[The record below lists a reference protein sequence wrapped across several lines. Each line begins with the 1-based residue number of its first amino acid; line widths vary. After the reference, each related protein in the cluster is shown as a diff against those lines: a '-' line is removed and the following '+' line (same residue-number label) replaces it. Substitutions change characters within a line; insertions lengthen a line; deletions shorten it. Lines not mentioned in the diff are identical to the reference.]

1 MGDIKAIETALTNT
15 TTLASFNSTQCLDIC
30 NQTESIRNYCSSL
43 WRYFD
48 DQTSFD
54 LNHQSSFTDSNFL
67 ITYPQTHGIILI
79 VLATLFILSGI
90 EGILESCLPWFPY
103 RLLYKGTKHIS
114 PSNNRRRKSELKDLQ
129 IEMNDLKKD
138 IATKDTEEQE

>member
-30 NQTESIRNYCSSL
+30 NKTESILTYCSSL

-54 LNHQSSFTDSNFL
+54 LNHQSSFTDSNFV
-67 ITYPQTHGIILI
+67 ITYPQTHAIILI
-79 VLATLFILSGI
+79 VLTCLFILSGI
-90 EGILESCLPWFPY
+90 EGILESRLPNFPY
-103 RLLYKGTKHIS
+103 RLHSFGT
-114 PSNNRRRKSELKDLQ
+114 
-129 IEMNDLKKD
+129 
-138 IATKDTEEQE
+138 